1 MSRRWSIGAV
11 KVPGD
16 KMLGGARL
24 KVFLR
29 CIGEAVCAQGL
40 RGLAGVVP
48 FGEVVYDVA
57 REALERFRLHQDE
70 EQIRAALEEAMRAA
84 VDEVRDEARAVAHE
98 VAVGQPAE
106 IELRLAD
113 YLTQVPALLRRS
125 FQRPTDALGLS
136 LPARLV
142 LEKTEDLLPLLPAR
156 LPRFKPG
163 DCPSGIG
170 DWELVE
176 LLGVGGFGEVWKARH
191 RFFDGIAPVALKFCL
206 DPSARD
212 RLLKHE
218 AGVLNQVMRN
228 GRHPGIVPLLD
239 AALGADPPCLK
250 YEYIEGG
257 DLSGLLREWAGLPLA
272 ERWLRA
278 TRVVAQLAHIV
289 GTAHRLSPPIVHRDL
304 KPANILVSLSRERSR
319 LNEFALKITDFGIGS
334 VAAFEAIRESRQG
347 SATRGG
353 MLASSLR
360 GAHTPLYASPQQ
372 MRGEVPDVRDDIHA
386 LGVIWYQMLIGDLG
400 SGAPT
405 GLWAEELEEAGM
417 SRELLRLLGACVAA
431 RPERRPHDAAALAEQ
446 LDALLAAPVSAP
458 PPRRDPEPLPTST
471 DPIRELLRSIEATPS
486 LWLLDLTNKGIGD
499 EGVKALAALP
509 ALANRSTIILSGNGI
524 GDEGVKALA
533 ASPYVAN
540 LSKLVLWDN
549 HVGDEGVK
557 ALATSAYLAGLNT
570 LDLGRNR
577 VGDAGAVAL
586 AESPHMA
593 SLGALILVSNQIGD
607 VGAAA
612 IASSPHLANLAELK
626 PLNNRISAAGVTA
639 LREKFGKRVRI
650 Y

>member
-1 MSRRWSIGAV
+1 M
-11 KVPGD
+11 
-16 KMLGGARL
+16 ARL
-24 KVFLR
+24 KVLFR

-48 FGEVVYDVA
+48 FGDVVYDVA
-57 REALERFRLHQDE
+57 REVLERFRRYQE
-70 EQIRAALEEAMRAA
+70 EEHWREALEEAVQAA
-84 VDEVRDEARAVAHE
+84 AQEVREEARAVAHE
-98 VAVGQPAE
+98 VAAGQPPE

-113 YLTQVPALLRRS
+113 YLTQVPALLRQS
-125 FQRPTDALGLS
+125 LKRPSDAQGRS

-142 LEKTEDLLPLLPAR
+142 LERAEDLLPFLPAR

-163 DCPSGIG
+163 DCPPGVG

-191 RFFDGIAPVALKFCL
+191 RTFDGIAPVALKFCL
-206 DPSARD
+206 DPAARE

-218 AGVLNQVMRN
+218 AGVLNQVMRH

-250 YEYIEGG
+250 YEYVEGG
-257 DLSGLLREWAGLPLA
+257 DLSGLVREWCDLTAA
-272 ERWLRA
+272 ERWPRA
-278 TRVVAQLAHIV
+278 TRVAAQLARIV
-289 GTAHRLSPPIVHRDL
+289 GVAHRLSPPIVHRDL
-304 KPANILVSLSRERSR
+304 KPANVLLAACGVATPQAAV
-319 LNEFALKITDFGIGS
+319 FKITDFGIGG
-334 VAAFEAIRESRQG
+334 VAASEAISESRQG

-353 MLASSLR
+353 VLASCLR

-372 MRGEVPDVRDDIHA
+372 MRGDPPDVRDDVHA
-386 LGVIWYQMLIGDLG
+386 LGVIWYQLLSGDLG

-405 GLWAEELEEAGM
+405 GLWSEELEEAGM
-417 SRELLRLLGACVAA
+417 SRDLIRLLGACVAS
-431 RPERRPHDAAALAEQ
+431 RPERRPRDAADLADQ
-446 LDALLAAPVSAP
+446 LDALLAPPRPTAP
-458 PPRRDPEPLPTST
+458 PPPRAPEPTVAPE
-471 DPIRELLRSIEATPS
+471 PIRELLRSVEAMPS

-509 ALANRSTIILSGNGI
+509 SLANRSTIILSGNNV
-524 GDEGVKALA
+524 GDEGAKALA
-533 ASPYVAN
+533 ASPHVVN

-549 HVGDEGVK
+549 HIGDEGVT
-557 ALATSAYLAGLNT
+557 ALAQSPNLAGLNT
-570 LDLGRNR
+570 LDLGKNR
-577 VGDAGAVAL
+577 VGDEGAIAL
-586 AESPHMA
+586 AESPHMG
-593 SLGALILVSNQIGD
+593 SLSALILVSNQIGD
-607 VGAAA
+607 AGAAA
-612 IASSPHLANLAELK
+612 LAASPYLANLAELK

>member
-1 MSRRWSIGAV
+1 
-11 KVPGD
+11 
-16 KMLGGARL
+16 
-24 KVFLR
+24 
-29 CIGEAVCAQGL
+29 
-40 RGLAGVVP
+40 
-48 FGEVVYDVA
+48 
-57 REALERFRLHQDE
+57 
-70 EQIRAALEEAMRAA
+70 LEEAVQAA
-84 VDEVRDEARAVAHE
+84 AQEVKDEARAVAHE
-98 VAVGQPAE
+98 VAAGQPPE

-113 YLTQVPALLRRS
+113 YLTQVPALLRQS
-125 FQRPTDALGLS
+125 LKRPSDAKGRS

-142 LEKTEDLLPLLPAR
+142 LEKAEDLLSFLPAR

-163 DCPSGIG
+163 DCPPGVG

-206 DPSARD
+206 DPAAQE

-218 AGVLNQVMRN
+218 AGVLNQVMRH

-250 YEYIEGG
+250 YEYVEGG
-257 DLSGLLREWAGLPLA
+257 DLSGLVREWCDLRAA
-272 ERWLRA
+272 ERWPRA
-278 TRVVAQLAHIV
+278 TRVTAQLARIV
-289 GTAHRLSPPIVHRDL
+289 GVAHRLSPPIVHRDL
-304 KPANILVSLSRERSR
+304 KPANILVSFSRERPASAAPAALAGRSR
-319 LNEFALKITDFGIGS
+319 LNEVVLKITDFGIGS
-334 VAAFEAIRESRQG
+334 VAASEAIRESRQG

-353 MLASSLR
+353 VLASALR

-372 MRGEVPDVRDDIHA
+372 TRGDPPDVRDDVHA
-386 LGVIWYQMLIGDLG
+386 LGVIWYQLLTGDLG

-405 GLWAEELEEAGM
+405 GLWSEELEEAGM
-417 SRELLRLLGACVAA
+417 SRDLIRLLGACVAS
-431 RPERRPHDAAALAEQ
+431 RPERRPRDAADLADQ
-446 LDALLAAPVSAP
+446 LDALLDAP
-458 PPRRDPEPLPTST
+458 PPPRPAAPAPPRAPQQPAPPEP
-471 DPIRELLRSIEATPS
+471 IKELLRSVEATPF

-524 GDEGVKALA
+524 GDEGAKALA
-533 ASPYVAN
+533 ASPHVVN

-549 HVGDEGVK
+549 HIGDEGVT
-557 ALATSAYLAGLNT
+557 ALARSPNLAGLNT
-570 LDLGRNR
+570 LDLGKNR
-577 VGDAGAVAL
+577 LGDEGAIAL

-607 VGAAA
+607 AGAAA
-612 IASSPHLANLAELK
+612 IAASPYLANLAELK

>member
-1 MSRRWSIGAV
+1 LLKG
-11 KVPGD
+11 KG
-16 KMLGGARL
+16 LGMARL
-24 KVFLR
+24 KVLFR

-57 REALERFRLHQDE
+57 REVLERFRHYQDE
-70 EQIRAALEEAMRAA
+70 EEMREALQDAVQAAMQ
-84 VDEVRDEARAVAHE
+84 EVKEEARAVAHE
-98 VAVGQPAE
+98 VAADQPPE

-113 YLTQVPALLRRS
+113 YLVQVPALIRQS
-125 FQRPTDALGLS
+125 FKRPADALGRS

-142 LEKTEDLLPLLPAR
+142 LEKAEDLLPFLPAR

-163 DCPSGIG
+163 DCPPGVG

-206 DPSARD
+206 DPAAQD

-218 AGVLNQVMRN
+218 AGVLNQVMRH

-257 DLSGLLREWAGLPLA
+257 DLSGLLREWIDLAPA
-272 ERWLRA
+272 ERWPRA
-278 TRVVAQLAHIV
+278 TRVVAQLARIV
-289 GTAHRLSPPIVHRDL
+289 GHAHRLSPPIVHRDL
-304 KPANILVSLSRERSR
+304 KPANILVAACG
-319 LNEFALKITDFGIGS
+319 FAEGAKPQAADLVLKITDFGIGS
-334 VAAFEAIRESRQG
+334 VAALEAIRESRQG

-353 MLASSLR
+353 VLASSLR

-372 MRGEVPDVRDDIHA
+372 MRGDAPDVRDDVHA

-405 GLWAEELEEAGM
+405 GLWSEDLEGGGL
-417 SRELLRLLGACVAA
+417 SRDLIRLLGACVAA
-431 RPERRPHDAAALAEQ
+431 KPERRPRDAAALAEQ
-446 LDALLAAPVSAP
+446 LDALLVAPAPAPVRVVAAP
-458 PPRRDPEPLPTST
+458 PPRREPEPPPAPH
-471 DPIRELLRSIEATPS
+471 DPIRELLRSIETTPS

-533 ASPYVAN
+533 ASRHVVN

-549 HVGDEGVK
+549 HIGDEGVK
-557 ALATSAYLAGLNT
+557 ALAESPNLAGLST

-577 VGDAGAVAL
+577 VGDEGAIAL
-586 AESPHMA
+586 AASPQMA
-593 SLGALILVSNQIGD
+593 GLSALILVSNQIGD
-607 VGAAA
+607 AGAAA
-612 IASSPHLANLAELK
+612 IAASPHLANLAELK
-626 PLNNRISAAGVTA
+626 PLNNRIGAAGVTA
-639 LREKFGKRVRI
+639 LREAFGKRVRI

>member
-1 MSRRWSIGAV
+1 M
-11 KVPGD
+11 
-16 KMLGGARL
+16 ARL
-24 KVFLR
+24 KVLFR

-57 REALERFRLHQDE
+57 REVLERFRHYQDE
-70 EQIRAALEEAMRAA
+70 EEMREALQDAVQAAMQ
-84 VDEVRDEARAVAHE
+84 EVKEEARAVAHE
-98 VAVGQPAE
+98 VAADQPPE

-113 YLTQVPALLRRS
+113 YLVQVPALIRQS
-125 FQRPTDALGLS
+125 FKRPADALGRS

-142 LEKTEDLLPLLPAR
+142 LEKAEDLLPFLPAR

-163 DCPSGIG
+163 DCPPGVG

-206 DPSARD
+206 DPAAQD

-218 AGVLNQVMRN
+218 AGVLNQVMRH

-257 DLSGLLREWAGLPLA
+257 DLSGLLREWIDLAPA
-272 ERWLRA
+272 ERWPRA
-278 TRVVAQLAHIV
+278 TRVVAQLARIV
-289 GTAHRLSPPIVHRDL
+289 GHAHRLSPPIVHRDL
-304 KPANILVSLSRERSR
+304 KPANILVAACG
-319 LNEFALKITDFGIGS
+319 FAEGAKPQAADLVLKITDFGIGS
-334 VAAFEAIRESRQG
+334 VAALEAIRESRQG

-353 MLASSLR
+353 VLASSLR

-372 MRGEVPDVRDDIHA
+372 MRGDAPDVRDDVHA

-405 GLWAEELEEAGM
+405 GLWSEDLEGGGL
-417 SRELLRLLGACVAA
+417 SRDLIRLLGACVAA
-431 RPERRPHDAAALAEQ
+431 KPERRPRDAAALAEQ
-446 LDALLAAPVSAP
+446 LDALLVAPAPAPVRVVAAP
-458 PPRRDPEPLPTST
+458 PPRREPEPPPAPH
-471 DPIRELLRSIEATPS
+471 DPIRELLRSIETTPS

-533 ASPYVAN
+533 ASRHVVN

-549 HVGDEGVK
+549 HIGDEGVK
-557 ALATSAYLAGLNT
+557 ALAESPNLAGLST

-577 VGDAGAVAL
+577 VGDEGAIAL
-586 AESPHMA
+586 AASPQMA
-593 SLGALILVSNQIGD
+593 GLSALILVSNQIGD
-607 VGAAA
+607 AGAAA
-612 IASSPHLANLAELK
+612 IAASPHLANLAELK
-626 PLNNRISAAGVTA
+626 PLNNRIGAAGVTA
-639 LREKFGKRVRI
+639 LREAFGKRVRI